1 MERLQ
6 KVIATSGYCSR
17 RKAEE
22 LITNGKV
29 SVNGNI
35 ITTLGTK
42 VKNND
47 EILVEGTV
55 IDNKKS
61 YEYYFRILTKRED
74 PKTKNIWYDERITR
88 PMLVTKDKKGK
99 DVLIPRDKR

>member
-29 SVNGNI
+29 SINGNI
-35 ITTLGTK
+35 STTLGTK
-42 VKNND
+42 VKNSD

-61 YEYYFRILTKRED
+61 YEYCD
-74 PKTKNIWYDERITR
+74 
-88 PMLVTKDKKGK
+88 
-99 DVLIPRDKR
+99 

>member
-61 YEYYFRILTKRED
+61 YERFK
-74 PKTKNIWYDERITR
+74 
-88 PMLVTKDKKGK
+88 M
-99 DVLIPRDKR
+99 

>member
-22 LITNGKV
+22 QITNGKV

-47 EILVEGTV
+47 EIIVEGTV

-61 YEYYFRILTKRED
+61 YEY
-74 PKTKNIWYDERITR
+74 N
-88 PMLVTKDKKGK
+88 
-99 DVLIPRDKR
+99 